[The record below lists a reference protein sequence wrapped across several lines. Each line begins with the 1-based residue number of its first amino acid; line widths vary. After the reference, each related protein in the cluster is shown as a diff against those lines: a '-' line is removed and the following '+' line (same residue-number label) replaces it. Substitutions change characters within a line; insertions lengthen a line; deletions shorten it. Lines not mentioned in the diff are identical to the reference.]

1 MPRRSA
7 PSPRRRSEPSMVCE
21 TRDPAA
27 HAATSRSAGT
37 DDHCGAANDTWT
49 TTNAWERRCAWTATT
64 TSATCCGSH
73 APELWRRTTIA
84 LQRELARRCGLSVKT
99 FARAAKVSY
108 SKIAEFQARGLVHL
122 HVPIRLDG
130 PDGPDGAAP
139 D

>member
-7 PSPRRRSEPSMVCE
+7 RSPRRRSEPFMVCE
-21 TRDPAA
+21 TRNPAA
-27 HAATSRSAGT
+27 HAATSRSART
-37 DDHCGAANDTWT
+37 DDRCGAANDTCED
-49 TTNAWERRCAWTATT
+49 ERLGTPLCVDCYDYIGHVLWQW
-64 TSATCCGSH
+64 H

-130 PDGPDGAAP
+130 PDGPD
-139 D
+139 